1 MRFPLKTQLKDS
13 LAEFG
18 STRSLVLA
26 GLLTAAAVIID
37 RVFTLEVSPVLEI
50 GFAFLATALCAALC
64 GPWVAGTAGV
74 AVDLLSYF
82 LRPNGGF
89 FFGFTFNQFLLGFI
103 YGLWFY
109 KRRPRPLLAV
119 GACLTVTLLINFLL
133 TPLWLHMMY
142 GQAFVVFS
150 SVKIIKNIIKLPIDA
165 ALLYGSLRMA
175 QRLPRPAGA

>member
-1 MRFPLKTQLKDS
+1 MRFPLKVQLADS

-18 STRSLVLA
+18 RTRSLVVA
-26 GLLTAAAVIID
+26 GLLTGEAVIID
-37 RVFTLEVSPVLEI
+37 RLFTFEVSPVLEI
-50 GFAFLATALCAALC
+50 GLAFLATALCASLC

-82 LRPNGGF
+82 LRPNGAF

-119 GACLTVTLLINFLL
+119 GA
-133 TPLWLHMMY
+133 
-142 GQAFVVFS
+142 
-150 SVKIIKNIIKLPIDA
+150 
-165 ALLYGSLRMA
+165 
-175 QRLPRPAGA
+175 

>member
-1 MRFPLKTQLKDS
+1 MV
-13 LAEFG
+13 
-18 STRSLVLA
+18 STLLILCVLV
-26 GLLTAAAVIID
+26 
-37 RVFTLEVSPVLEI
+37 P
-50 GFAFLATALCAALC
+50 ALCAALC

-89 FFGFTFNQFLLGFI
+89 FIGFTFNQFLLGFI
-103 YGLWFY
+103 YGMWFY

-165 ALLYGSLRMA
+165 ALLYGALKAAERTRGRA
-175 QRLPRPAGA
+175 AA